1 MMLFRYVCSCCCFC
15 CLVEKSEAHV
25 IVRDIRLLLLLLLFL
40 LGLSSGRV
48 RCSGGSSTTSWG
60 SANTGSNVGDQVLNV
75 DTLQGLGE
83 KAGPVGLHINIGGL
97 QDGRDFLTLKAI
109 SNKKYN

>member
-1 MMLFRYVCSCCCFC
+1 MMSFRYVCSCCCCC
-15 CLVEKSEAHV
+15 CLVEETEAHV

-40 LGLSSGRV
+40 LGLGSGRV

-60 SANTGSNVGDQVLNV
+60 SANTGANVGDQVLNV
-75 DTLQGLGE
+75 DTLKGLGE
-83 KAGPVGLHINIGGL
+83 KSGPVGLHINIGGL

-109 SNKKYN
+109 ANKKYN